1 MDKELIANIKSL
13 AIDMIHEAGSGH
25 PGIVL
30 SSAPILYSLYANH
43 LNILPNNPNW
53 YNRDR
58 FIMSA
63 GHGSALLYSTLFM
76 SGFNLTIDDLKL
88 FRQVNSKTP
97 GHPEL
102 GVTPG
107 VECSTGPLGQGIAN
121 AVGVALGEKILN
133 SHYPFYKF
141 NTYVLVG
148 DGDLMEGISYEACS
162 LAGTLNLNNLIILYD
177 SNNMTL
183 DGTTDNTFKE
193 NVRNRFISMGFET
206 FLVSNG
212 NDLKE
217 LNEEINKAKKS
228 NKPSFIEIKTKL
240 GYGSLL
246 ENTNTV
252 HGKPLT
258 NEDIEQLKDKLNIT
272 KTSFYVNETARQ
284 NLINKINERSIK
296 KYNESIAKYQEY
308 VQNELSGD
316 VNKINY
322 LFSSMNY
329 NILKY
334 PFKLPD
340 NKEATRITNQK
351 IMSELVKGIP
361 MLIGGSA
368 DLGSSTKTYL
378 SELFDIKP
386 NDFSGKNIW
395 FGIREHS
402 MGAILNGL
410 ALLNFRPYGSTF
422 LSFSDYQK
430 PAVRMSAL
438 MKLPVTYIY
447 THDSILV
454 GEDGPTH
461 QPIEQLAMLRSMPNL
476 NVYRPCDAKELIG
489 CWQMILSSNITP
501 SALILSRT
509 DLNQQKNSDSS
520 KVLQGGYILEQE
532 EEKLQLILVA
542 TGSDIETAVK
552 LKEDLGNYV
561 RVVSIPCLEI
571 FNNQSDEYR
580 NLVLPDNVKI
590 VVIESGSSFGW
601 EGIAT
606 NRECLITIDRFGI
619 SGKSDDVLKY
629 LNMDYESIK
638 NRIIKIMNNQ

>member
-88 FRQVNSKTP
+88 FRQVNTKTP

-133 SHYPFYKF
+133 SHYPFYNF

-148 DGDLMEGISYEACS
+148 DGDLMEGISYEVCS

-193 NVRNRFISMGFET
+193 NVRNRFVSMGFET

-258 NEDIEQLKDKLNIT
+258 DEDIEQLKDKLNIT

-308 VQNELSGD
+308 VQNKLNGD

-378 SELFDIKP
+378 SELFDIKT

-447 THDSILV
+447 THDSVLV

-520 KVLQGGYILEQE
+520 KVLNGGYILEQE

-542 TGSDIETAVK
+542 TGSDVETAIK